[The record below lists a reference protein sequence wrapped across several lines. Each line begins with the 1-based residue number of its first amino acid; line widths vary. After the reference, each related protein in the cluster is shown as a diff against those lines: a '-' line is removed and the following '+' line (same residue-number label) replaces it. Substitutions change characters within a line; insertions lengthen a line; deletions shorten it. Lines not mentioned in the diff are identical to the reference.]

1 MKQLL
6 RPNLIIPLSVF
17 LLARLAAHFMGI
29 ESQCYG
35 GWTAECWSRWDSGL
49 YLQIAEQGHNLVPC
63 PDWPGAWCGNAGWAP
78 LYPLLIKVCTW
89 FGAAPAQSG
98 LWLSQIFFLGLM
110 LVAAELWEVRNFAV
124 RNWLGLIIVGFAP
137 GSIYFQAL
145 FPVSLVVFLL
155 MLLQYYL
162 TKESYL
168 KAGICGFLAVL
179 SYSGGVFL
187 LICLALWGLMQW
199 IKTKKFPWQLALKT
213 GLVTFSGM
221 LAWWGYDAYATG
233 HWNAMFL
240 IQQKYGHGL
249 HSPLKHFGM
258 HLKILLGH
266 SWGMKSWVEVQ
277 NLIIMTGVIAM
288 AVWIIL
294 RRKIDFMAFQALFI
308 FIFWMFPYSVGMDVS
323 LYRGCALLTPGFAMF
338 KTLPLGWLWAIAIVF
353 MVLWFPMSVLFFQS
367 III

>member
-1 MKQLL
+1 MKSWLKPALL
-6 RPNLIIPLSVF
+6 IPLTVW
-17 LLARLAAHFMGI
+17 LLARVASHFMGI

-49 YLQIAEQGHNLVPC
+49 YLQIAEQGHSLIPC

-78 LYPLLIKVCTW
+78 LYPLLIKVCMLL
-89 FGAAPAQSG
+89 GMAPAQSG
-98 LWLSQIFFLGLM
+98 LWISQLFFLGLL
-110 LVAAELWEVRNFAV
+110 LVAAKLWDVQSFSV
-124 RNWLGLIIVGFAP
+124 RNWLGMIIIGFAP

-155 MLLQYYL
+155 MLLHYFL
-162 TKESYL
+162 GREDYL

-187 LICLALWGLMQW
+187 LIGLALWGLLQW
-199 IKTKKFPWQLALKT
+199 IKTRAFPWQLALKT
-213 GLVTFSGM
+213 GLVTFAGM
-221 LAWWGYDAYATG
+221 LVWWGYDAVATG

-249 HSPLKHFGM
+249 HSPLKHFGN
-258 HLKILLGH
+258 HLKILFGN

-277 NLIIMTGVIAM
+277 NLVIMAGVVATT
-288 AVWIIL
+288 VWAIV
-294 RRKIDFMAFQALFI
+294 RRKADFTAFQAMHI
-308 FIFWMFPYSVGMDVS
+308 FLFWMFPYSVGMDVS
-323 LYRGCALLTPGFAMF
+323 LYRGCALLSPGFSMF
-338 KTLPLGWLWAIAIVF
+338 RNLHTGWLWAIAIVF
-353 MVLWFPMSVLFFQS
+353 LILWFPMSVLFFQS